1 MAAARV
7 VATVLLIAAA
17 AGSGDVP
24 GGVTILAL
32 GDSLT

>member
-1 MAAARV
+1 MAAATV
-7 VATVLLIAAA
+7 VATLLLIAAA

-24 GGVTILAL
+24 GGVSIMAL